1 MRVHAHLL
9 DACWTPT
16 QLSARGSPTKIRFD
30 CVDASC
36 GGAFSL
42 GQRVVLTTPGPEH
55 YKELLLFL
63 GTAGVI
69 VPLFG
74 RLRLSPVFGFLAAGV
89 VLGPFGLG
97 ALAKDVPWLSAISI
111 TDVGQIAHLAE
122 FGVAFLLFMIAL
134 ELSWGRLIRMHKL
147 VFGLGALQVVV
158 STAALATIAFWLGQT
173 PAAAAV
179 IGSALAMSS
188 TAIILPSLAERKRL
202 NTTAGR
208 ASFAVLLFQDLAVA
222 PLLFMV
228 AMLGAREGTGLG
240 TGLLYAL
247 ALAVITLAALAGLG
261 RLVLR
266 PLFQMVA
273 ATKSNELFVAVCLL
287 VVIGAGLITA
297 LSGQSMALGAF
308 IAGLLLA
315 ETEYRRQIEVTI
327 QPFQGLLLGLF
338 FVSVGARLD
347 LSEIIANPIP
357 TVGVA
362 IGFVAMKALIL
373 FPMALL
379 MGLPKRAAGELA
391 IVLGPGGEFA
401 LILIGAAVAV
411 NVVSG
416 AASAT
421 TTVAATLTMIMIP
434 LLIRVL
440 GRGAPRAR
448 ADDAALAGLTSQ
460 HDDGLERVIVVGY
473 GRVGQLVADMLRRHK
488 LEFLAIDAD
497 PALVARERAR
507 GKMIFYGDATQVELL
522 RRCGIQSARA
532 LVVTLDS
539 SEAVES
545 VVRAA
550 RSQRADLTIVA
561 RARDAAHA
569 AKLYDLKVTDAV
581 PETIEASLQLSE
593 AVLIDIGVP
602 MGLVIASIHEKRDEF
617 RRILQAPEGSERTRH
632 AVRPP
637 RPLQGSDP
645 ANKVHS
651 SSEH

>member
-1 MRVHAHLL
+1 M
-9 DACWTPT
+9 
-16 QLSARGSPTKIRFD
+16 
-30 CVDASC
+30 
-36 GGAFSL
+36 
-42 GQRVVLTTPGPEH
+42 TTPGPEN

-63 GTAGVI
+63 ATAGVI

-74 RLRLSPVFGFLAAGV
+74 RLKLSPVFGFLAAGV

-97 ALAKDVPWLSAISI
+97 ALAKDVPWLAAVSI
-111 TDVGQIAHLAE
+111 TDVGQIAYLAE

-134 ELSWGRLIRMHKL
+134 ELSWDRLIRMRKL
-147 VFGLGALQVVV
+147 VFGLGALQVLA
-158 STAALATIAFWLGQT
+158 STAVLATIAFLLGET
-173 PAAAAV
+173 PASAAV
-179 IGSALAMSS
+179 LGSALAMSS

-208 ASFAVLLFQDLAVA
+208 ACFAVLLFQDLAVA

-228 AMLGAREGTGLG
+228 AMLGGREGTGLG

-247 ALAVITLAALAGLG
+247 APAMIALVALAGVG
-261 RLVLR
+261 RMLLR
-266 PLFQMVA
+266 PLFHMVA
-273 ATKSNELFVAVCLL
+273 ATKSNELFVAACLL
-287 VVIGAGLITA
+287 VVIGAGLVTA

-308 IAGLLLA
+308 LAGLLLA

-357 TVGVA
+357 TIGIA
-362 IGFVAMKALIL
+362 IGFVAVKAVIL
-373 FPMALL
+373 FPIALV
-379 MGLPKRAAGELA
+379 MGLPKTAAGELA

-411 NVVSG
+411 NIVPSAV
-416 AASAT
+416 SAT
-421 TTVAATLTMIMIP
+421 TTVAATLTMITIP
-434 LLIRVL
+434 LLIRIL
-440 GRGAPRAR
+440 GRGTPRVPAG
-448 ADDAALAGLTSQ
+448 DAALAAGLTPR

-473 GRVGQLVADMLRRHK
+473 GRVGQLVADMLTRHK

-507 GKMIFYGDATQVELL
+507 GKPIFYGDVTQVELL

-532 LVVTLDS
+532 LVVTLDTPD
-539 SEAVES
+539 AIES

-550 RSQRADLTIVA
+550 RSERPDLTIVA

-569 AKLYDLKVTDAV
+569 SKLYDLKVTDAV

-593 AVLIDIGVP
+593 AALIDIGVP

-617 RRILQAPEGSERTRH
+617 RRMLQAPERERH
-632 AVRPP
+632 AVRTP
-637 RPLQGSDP
+637 RALPESDP
-645 ANKVHS
+645 ANDMRS
-651 SSEH
+651 SSNSVK

>member
-1 MRVHAHLL
+1 M
-9 DACWTPT
+9 
-16 QLSARGSPTKIRFD
+16 
-30 CVDASC
+30 
-36 GGAFSL
+36 
-42 GQRVVLTTPGPEH
+42 TTGPEN

-63 GTAGVI
+63 ATAGVI

-74 RLRLSPVFGFLAAGV
+74 RLKLSPVFGFLAAGI

-97 ALAKDVPWLSAISI
+97 ALAKDMPWLAAVSI
-111 TDVGQIAHLAE
+111 TDVGQIASLAE

-134 ELSWGRLIRMHKL
+134 ELSWDRLILMRKL
-147 VFGLGALQVVV
+147 VFGLGALQVLV
-158 STAALATIAFWLGQT
+158 STAALATVAFLLGQT
-173 PAAAAV
+173 PASAAV
-179 IGSALAMSS
+179 LGSALAMSS

-208 ASFAVLLFQDLAVA
+208 ACFAVLLFQDLAVA

-228 AMLGAREGTGLG
+228 AMLGGREGTGLG

-247 ALAVITLAALAGLG
+247 APAMIALVALAGLG
-261 RLVLR
+261 RMFLR

-273 ATKSNELFVAVCLL
+273 ATKSNELFVAACLL
-287 VVIGAGLITA
+287 VVIGAGLVTA

-347 LSEIIANPIP
+347 LSEIIGNPIP
-357 TVGVA
+357 TIGVA
-362 IGFVAMKALIL
+362 IGFTAVKAVIL
-373 FPMALL
+373 FPIALL
-379 MGLPKRAAGELA
+379 MGLPKTAAGELA

-411 NVVSG
+411 NIVPSAV
-416 AASAT
+416 SAT
-421 TTVAATLTMIMIP
+421 ATVAATLTMITIP
-434 LLIRVL
+434 LLIRIL
-440 GRGAPRAR
+440 GRGTPRAP
-448 ADDAALAGLTSQ
+448 AGDAALAAGLTPQ

-473 GRVGQLVADMLRRHK
+473 GRVGQLVADMLTRHK

-497 PALVARERAR
+497 PVLVARERTR
-507 GKMIFYGDATQVELL
+507 GKTIFYGDATQVELL

-532 LVVTLDS
+532 LIVTLD
-539 SEAVES
+539 APDAIES

-550 RSQRADLTIVA
+550 RSERPDLTIVA

-569 AKLYDLKVTDAV
+569 SKLYDLKVTDAV

-593 AVLIDIGVP
+593 AALIDIGIP

-617 RRILQAPEGSERTRH
+617 RHMLQAPERKRH
-632 AVRPP
+632 AVRTP
-637 RPLQGSDP
+637 RPQPESDP
-645 ANKVHS
+645 ASDMRS
-651 SSEH
+651 SADH

>member
-1 MRVHAHLL
+1 MA
-9 DACWTPT
+9 
-16 QLSARGSPTKIRFD
+16 
-30 CVDASC
+30 
-36 GGAFSL
+36 
-42 GQRVVLTTPGPEH
+42 TPGPEN

-63 GTAGVI
+63 ATAGVI

-74 RLRLSPVFGFLAAGV
+74 RLKLSPVFGFLAAGV
-89 VLGPFGLG
+89 VIGPFGLG
-97 ALAKDVPWLSAISI
+97 ALAKDAPWLSAVSI
-111 TDVGQIAHLAE
+111 TDVGQITHLAE

-134 ELSWGRLIRMHKL
+134 ELSWKRLIGMRKL
-147 VFGLGALQVVV
+147 VFGLGALQVLI
-158 STAALATIAFWLGQT
+158 STGVLATIAFVLGQT
-173 PAAAAV
+173 PASAAV
-179 IGSALAMSS
+179 LGSALAMSS

-228 AMLGAREGTGLG
+228 AMLGAREGAGLG

-247 ALAVITLAALAGLG
+247 APAILALVGLAGLG
-261 RLVLR
+261 RIVLR

-273 ATKSNELFVAVCLL
+273 ATKSNELFVAACLL

-357 TVGVA
+357 TIGVA
-362 IGFVAMKALIL
+362 IGFVAMKAIIL
-373 FPMALL
+373 FPIALL
-379 MGLPKRAAGELA
+379 MGLPKRAAAELA
-391 IVLGPGGEFA
+391 MVLGPGGEFA
-401 LILIGAAVAV
+401 LILIGSAVAAH
-411 NVVSG
+411 VVSG
-416 AASAT
+416 AAGAT
-421 TTVAATLTMIMIP
+421 TTVAATLTMITIP

-440 GRGAPRAR
+440 GRGTPHAR
-448 ADDAALAGLTSQ
+448 IDDAALAPGLTPQ
-460 HDDGLERVIVVGY
+460 PGDGLERVIVVGY
-473 GRVGQLVADMLRRHK
+473 GRVGQLVADMLAHHK

-497 PALVARERAR
+497 PALVATERAR
-507 GKMIFYGDATQVELL
+507 GKMIFYGDATQIDLL
-522 RRCGIQSARA
+522 RRCGIQTARA
-532 LVVTLDS
+532 LVVTLDNP
-539 SEAVES
+539 EAVES

-550 RSQRADLTIVA
+550 RSERLDLTIVA

-569 AKLYDLKVTDAV
+569 GKLYDLNVTDAV

-593 AVLIDIGVP
+593 ATLIDIGIP
-602 MGLVIASIHEKRDEF
+602 MGLVIASIHERRDEF
-617 RRILQAPEGSERTRH
+617 RRMLQAPERERH
-632 AVRPP
+632 AVRARRQVPG
-637 RPLQGSDP
+637 RDP
-645 ANKVHS
+645 ASDIGS
-651 SSEH
+651 SSNH

>member
-1 MRVHAHLL
+1 M
-9 DACWTPT
+9 
-16 QLSARGSPTKIRFD
+16 
-30 CVDASC
+30 
-36 GGAFSL
+36 
-42 GQRVVLTTPGPEH
+42 TTGPEN

-63 GTAGVI
+63 ATAGVI

-74 RLRLSPVFGFLAAGV
+74 RLKLSPVFGFLAAGI

-97 ALAKDVPWLSAISI
+97 ALAKDMPWLAAVSI
-111 TDVGQIAHLAE
+111 TDVGQIASLAE

-134 ELSWGRLIRMHKL
+134 ELSWDRLILMRKL
-147 VFGLGALQVVV
+147 VFGLGALQVLV
-158 STAALATIAFWLGQT
+158 STAALATVAFLLGQT
-173 PAAAAV
+173 PASAAV
-179 IGSALAMSS
+179 LGSALAMSS

-208 ASFAVLLFQDLAVA
+208 ACFAVLLFQDLAVA

-228 AMLGAREGTGLG
+228 AMLGGREGTGLG

-247 ALAVITLAALAGLG
+247 APAMIALVALAGLG
-261 RLVLR
+261 RMFLR

-273 ATKSNELFVAVCLL
+273 ATKSNELFVAACLL
-287 VVIGAGLITA
+287 VVIGAGLVTA

-347 LSEIIANPIP
+347 LSEIIGNPIP
-357 TVGVA
+357 TIGVA
-362 IGFVAMKALIL
+362 IGFTAVKAVIL
-373 FPMALL
+373 FPIALL
-379 MGLPKRAAGELA
+379 MGLPKTTAGELA

-411 NVVSG
+411 NIVPSAV
-416 AASAT
+416 SAT
-421 TTVAATLTMIMIP
+421 ATVAATLTMITIP
-434 LLIRVL
+434 LLIRIL
-440 GRGAPRAR
+440 GRGTPRAP
-448 ADDAALAGLTSQ
+448 AGDAALAAGLTPQ

-473 GRVGQLVADMLRRHK
+473 GRVGQLVADMLTRHK

-497 PALVARERAR
+497 PVLVARERTR
-507 GKMIFYGDATQVELL
+507 GKTIFYGDATQVELL

-532 LVVTLDS
+532 LIVTLD
-539 SEAVES
+539 APDAIES

-550 RSQRADLTIVA
+550 RSERPDLTIVA

-569 AKLYDLKVTDAV
+569 SKLYDLKVTDAV

-593 AVLIDIGVP
+593 AALIDIGIP

-617 RRILQAPEGSERTRH
+617 RHMLQAPERKRH
-632 AVRPP
+632 AVRTP
-637 RPLQGSDP
+637 RPQPESDP
-645 ANKVHS
+645 ASDMRS
-651 SSEH
+651 SADH

>member
-1 MRVHAHLL
+1 M
-9 DACWTPT
+9 
-16 QLSARGSPTKIRFD
+16 
-30 CVDASC
+30 
-36 GGAFSL
+36 
-42 GQRVVLTTPGPEH
+42 TTGPEN

-63 GTAGVI
+63 ATAGVI

-74 RLRLSPVFGFLAAGV
+74 RLKLSPVFGFLAAGI

-97 ALAKDVPWLSAISI
+97 ALAKDMPWLAAVSI
-111 TDVGQIAHLAE
+111 TDVGQIASLAE

-134 ELSWGRLIRMHKL
+134 ELSWDRLILMRKL
-147 VFGLGALQVVV
+147 VFGLGALQVLV
-158 STAALATIAFWLGQT
+158 STAALATVAFLLGQT
-173 PAAAAV
+173 PASAAV
-179 IGSALAMSS
+179 LGSALAMSS

-208 ASFAVLLFQDLAVA
+208 ACFAVLLFQDLAVA

-228 AMLGAREGTGLG
+228 AMLGGREGTGLG

-247 ALAVITLAALAGLG
+247 APAMIALVALAGLG
-261 RLVLR
+261 RMFLR

-273 ATKSNELFVAVCLL
+273 ATKSNELFVAACLL
-287 VVIGAGLITA
+287 VVIGAGLVTA

-357 TVGVA
+357 TIGVA
-362 IGFVAMKALIL
+362 IGFTAVKAVIL
-373 FPMALL
+373 FPIALL
-379 MGLPKRAAGELA
+379 MGLSKRAAGELA
-391 IVLGPGGEFA
+391 ILLGPGGEFA

-411 NVVSG
+411 NIVPSAV
-416 AASAT
+416 SAT
-421 TTVAATLTMIMIP
+421 ATVAATLTMITIP
-434 LLIRVL
+434 LLIRIL
-440 GRGAPRAR
+440 GRGTPRVPAG
-448 ADDAALAGLTSQ
+448 DAALAAGLTPQ

-473 GRVGQLVADMLRRHK
+473 GRVGQLVADMLTRHK

-497 PALVARERAR
+497 PVLVARERAR
-507 GKMIFYGDATQVELL
+507 GKTIFYGDATQVELL

-532 LVVTLDS
+532 LIVTLD
-539 SEAVES
+539 APDAIES

-550 RSQRADLTIVA
+550 RTGRPDLTIVA

-569 AKLYDLKVTDAV
+569 SKLYDLKVTDAV

-593 AVLIDIGVP
+593 AALIDIGIP

-617 RRILQAPEGSERTRH
+617 RHMLQAPERKRH
-632 AVRPP
+632 AVRTP
-637 RPLQGSDP
+637 RPPPESDP
-645 ANKVHS
+645 AS
-651 SSEH
+651 D